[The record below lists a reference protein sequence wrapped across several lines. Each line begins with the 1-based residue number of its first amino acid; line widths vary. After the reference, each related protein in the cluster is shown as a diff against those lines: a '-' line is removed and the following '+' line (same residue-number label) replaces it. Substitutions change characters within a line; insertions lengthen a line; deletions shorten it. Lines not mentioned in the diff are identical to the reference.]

1 MSYNHIVFRDDDTHA
16 DNLFYTQCFQDNE
29 MLGKV
34 YVTFAKKSTE
44 EDKFLYTYKMLK
56 EYNRLPTIAL
66 KKPTD
71 IKNNNLS
78 QQVRS
83 LGNVKFQNKNYVDS
97 LWEYYTSV
105 RVAKNGSRDYA
116 LALANRSAALY
127 HLEEYDDCISDIH
140 RALAS
145 KYPNE
150 LAYKLYERE
159 IKCLVKIKKISDA
172 TAKFKAS
179 TLFVHSFQEFNSTNI
194 FYHLYLTLLVNIY
207 VFIFFRI

>member
-1 MSYNHIVFRDDDTHA
+1 MCVLQQDDTLNMSYDDIVFRHNDTLA

-29 MLGKV
+29 MLGEV
-34 YVTFAKKSTE
+34 YVTFAKKPTE

-71 IKNNNLS
+71 IKNNKIS
-78 QQVRS
+78 QKIRS
-83 LGNVKFQNKNYVDS
+83 LANVKFQNKNYVDS
-97 LWEYYTSV
+97 LWEYNASV
-105 RVAKNGSRDYA
+105 RIAKNDSQDYA

-127 HLEEYDDCISDIH
+127 HLEEYDDCINDIH
-140 RALAS
+140 RALVS

-159 IKCLVKIKKISDA
+159 IKCLVKIKMISLA
-172 TAKFKAS
+172 TVKFKVS
-179 TLFVHSFQEFNSTNI
+179 TLFAHSFKKSNTTNI
-194 FYHLYLTLLVNIY
+194 FYVLT
-207 VFIFFRI
+207 

>member
-1 MSYNHIVFRDDDTHA
+1 MFYDDIVFRYDDVLA
-16 DNLFYTQCFQDNE
+16 DNLFYTQCFQDNNI
-29 MLGKV
+29 LGEV
-34 YVTFAKKSTE
+34 YVTFAKKPTE

-56 EYNRLPTIAL
+56 EYNKLPTITL

-71 IKNNNLS
+71 IKNNKIS
-78 QQVRS
+78 QKIRS
-83 LGNVKFQNKNYVDS
+83 LANVKFQNKKYVDS
-97 LWEYYTSV
+97 LWEYNASV
-105 RVAKNGSRDYA
+105 RTAKNNSRDYA

-127 HLEEYDDCISDIH
+127 HLEEYDDCINDIH

-159 IKCLVKIKKISDA
+159 IKCLVKIKNISHA

-179 TLFVHSFQEFNSTNI
+179 TLFVHNFQKSNATNI
-194 FYHLYLTLLVNIY
+194 FYLPTQHC
-207 VFIFFRI
+207 